1 MKTIKFEDYDVN
13 GQRIDDLEMDVDDIS
28 EQIIKLQD
36 RCEKLERHEG
46 QLVDQI
52 KYLDNRINILIK
64 ILKVKIINIGETAE
78 KLWKIEN

>member
-36 RCEKLERHEG
+36 RCEKLEKRESD
-46 QLVDQI
+46 LVEQI
-52 KYLDNRINILIK
+52 KYLNNRVDILTK
-64 ILKVKIINIGETAE
+64 ILKVKII
-78 KLWKIEN
+78 KI

>member
-36 RCEKLERHEG
+36 RCEKLEKYESE
-46 QLVDQI
+46 LVEQI
-52 KYLDNRINILIK
+52 KYLNNRIDILTK
-64 ILKVKIINIGETAE
+64 ILKVKII
-78 KLWKIEN
+78 KI

>member
-36 RCEKLERHEG
+36 RCEKLERHESE
-46 QLVDQI
+46 LVDQI
-52 KYLDNRINILIK
+52 RYLDNRINILIK
-64 ILKVKIINIGETAE
+64 ILKVKIIKIGEITE
-78 KLWKIEN
+78 KSEEE